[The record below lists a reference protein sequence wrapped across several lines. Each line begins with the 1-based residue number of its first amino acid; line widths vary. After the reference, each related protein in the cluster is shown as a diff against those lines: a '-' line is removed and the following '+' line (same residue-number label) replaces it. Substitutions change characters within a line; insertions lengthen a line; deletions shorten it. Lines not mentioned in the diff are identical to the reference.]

1 MLESGLYDKDIS
13 NYFNSAFNA
22 ISQSVKPLI
31 MVDWLDSRHIDKH
44 SNTEIASSNYTNLQI
59 SAATVNQNISGM
71 LSGSRQLSDNEVLF
85 NRSRGRDFYFTPN
98 ESINGIERQS
108 FTWAVCDAKDVNGK
122 VITANGQWHCLPAS
136 KDENYEFGYQSST
149 KSTSTLHSTLNGYQ
163 FSDPVILTYV
173 FAERKVNL
181 IKIISS
187 EYNGQIKSYNLKA
200 YNNTVNLVYNE
211 DAEIPDDSYFLDHY
225 LEGIN
230 SNDINKIVLTIYTT
244 KNPQDYAR
252 VNEMSPIYRIDM
264 TEWVMNFNVSKV
276 RDVHETSLPIA
287 GSGSNTSSVTFDN
300 TGKEFN
306 LFNSSSDF
314 GKYMKKD
321 IKFNIY
327 AGWEIHRADSDYVET
342 VLTSNVSA
350 ADTTWTVN
358 SVNDLP
364 TGGAGNYF
372 LLTIDSGNVNKE
384 IVIATR
390 GSGNSLTIIE
400 RGVGNTAARSHTS
413 GASIIFDV
421 YEYVPYGIF
430 YVDEWQGTSSSMT
443 VSATLTDRS
452 KFAQEK
458 LLTKGFLLQESTVA
472 EAVEHLLL
480 MTNFPKA
487 DIQYLSKPSKTYKK
501 NNAILH
507 YGFDENSIDRAN
519 SAKVVSTSLRARFVK
534 VPETDLNSVRDIKLD
549 ANDRELSTYEKALDV
564 RAFISPTLT
573 TTTAEISSNSNLAL
587 DFVSGDFLDKD
598 GNTVNQYYNGVFD
611 GYYIPP
617 STGEYTILLGI
628 ARGGVRVYL
637 NKVRIIDEWMLVTS
651 GTVGQQETL
660 YSEPI
665 DLTAGVPYE
674 IRIEFFTEQYIQG
687 EPFQISLG
695 VDLNSVQDNVL
706 ATQCRTMVAS
716 DRIGVKDNS
725 SYLNFS
731 SNSWALTS
739 NVNVIDRSARRNDSL
754 YVGSVKISETS
765 GVVSDS
771 LSKSILLDSSSY
783 LRTPYHI
790 SYDVFN
796 SSSDSYTG
804 EYSVQLYVK
813 FHNSSFSND
822 GEYVSNWSNAASDS
836 GFEFFNTS
844 SNNGFKFKTST
855 GTAIISSNTAL
866 SISEFTH
873 IAVTYKSN
881 SLKYYINGSLANTVT
896 TSGTLT
902 AFTGKDLTFGGRGA
916 SFTTG
921 AENPPT
927 TVRSFY
933 IDEFAI
939 FNKELS
945 AAQIKNDYIETQM
958 QEARVMP
965 FIYGND
971 SSIQE
976 VIDNISLA
984 DLGRLYIDENNKARY
999 EHFNRFFESSIEQ
1012 HANVQY
1018 TLSDSSNIIDASYNV
1033 QLQTNKVT
1041 IKINGIANNLIQK
1054 QSLWRAEDPTT
1065 LGVTELSSSMSNND
1079 VSMNVLS
1086 TDNPYFAKSGYL
1098 LIDNEIVKYSNTT
1111 SNSFLTLE
1119 RGQFDT
1125 FAASHNANT
1134 LVREVKNYD
1143 LLFDKAPAFKIENP
1157 LITNL
1162 STVNPA
1168 KIELLKYNPNPY
1180 GAKLILAAS
1189 NSVASGDIVYIEGEN
1204 PITQEKHFAGI
1215 AGIPVIVTDNTG
1227 DVKEQKAV
1235 LEDNIRRYGLKEI
1248 IIENEFIT
1256 DLTHAQKLADFI
1268 INKMSEPVP
1277 VLNLNIL
1284 PVPTLQL
1291 GDRIRISTMDSFD
1304 IINGDY
1310 WLISTEFSYSGN
1322 LTQSIV
1328 IRKVV

>member
-1 MLESGLYDKDIS
+1 MLEYGLHGKEIS
-13 NYFNSAFNA
+13 DSFNSAFSG
-22 ISQSVKPLI
+22 ITQSVKPLI
-31 MVDWLDSRHIDKH
+31 LVDWLDSRHVDKY
-44 SNTEIASSNYTNLQI
+44 SNTEIASSNHTCTQI
-59 SAATVNQNISGM
+59 SEAMVNSNASGM
-71 LSGSRQLSDNEVLF
+71 LAGNRQLSANEVLF

-98 ESINGIERQS
+98 ESINGVERQS

-122 VITANGQWHCLPAS
+122 VITANGQWHCLPAN

-149 KSTSTLHSTLNGYQ
+149 KSTSNVHSTLNGYE
-163 FSDPVILTYV
+163 FSDPILLTYV
-173 FAERKVNL
+173 FTQRKVNL
-181 IKIISS
+181 IKVVSS
-187 EYNGQIKSYNLKA
+187 EYNGQIKAYNLKA

-211 DAEIPDDSYFLDHY
+211 DAEIPDDSYFLEHY

-230 SNDINKIVLTIYTT
+230 SNDINKIILTIYTT
-244 KNPQDYAR
+244 KNPSDYAR
-252 VNEMSPIYRIDM
+252 VNEMAPIYRLDM
-264 TEWVMNFNVSKV
+264 TDYVMNFNVSKV

-287 GSGSNTSSVTFDN
+287 GSGSNTASVTLDN
-300 TGKEFN
+300 AGKDFN
-306 LFNSSSDF
+306 LFNSSSAF

-321 IKFNIY
+321 IRFNIY
-327 AGWEIHRADSDYVET
+327 AGWEIHRANSDYVET
-342 VLTSNVSA
+342 ILTSNVDA
-350 ADTTWTVN
+350 DDTTWTIN
-358 SVNDLP
+358 SVSDLP
-364 TGGAGNYF
+364 VGGSGNYF
-372 LLTIDSGNVNKE
+372 LLTIDPGTVDKE
-384 IVIATR
+384 VVVATR
-390 GSGNSLTIIE
+390 GTGNSLTIIQ
-400 RGVGNTAARSHTS
+400 RGAGDTSPRSHSS
-413 GASIIFDV
+413 GAVIQFDV
-421 YEYVPYGIF
+421 YEYVPYGVF

-443 VSATLTDRS
+443 VSANLTDRS

-458 LLTKGFLLQESTVA
+458 LLTKGFLLQDSTVA

-487 DIQYLSKPSKTYKK
+487 DIQYLLKPAKTYKK

-507 YGFDENSIDRAN
+507 YGFDESSIDRAN
-519 SAKVVSTSLRARFVK
+519 SQRVVSTSLRARLVK

-564 RAFISPTLT
+564 KAFISPTLT
-573 TTTAEISSNSNLAL
+573 TTSSAISSDPSLAL
-587 DFVSGDFLDKD
+587 DFVSGEFLDKD
-598 GNTVNQYYNGVFD
+598 GNTVNEYFNGVID
-611 GYYIPP
+611 GYYVP
-617 STGEYTILLGI
+617 SATGGYSIL
-628 ARGGVRVYL
+628 ASVNKGGVRVYL
-637 NKVRIIDEWMLVTS
+637 NKIRIIDEWYIIDS
-651 GTVGQQETL
+651 GVGLQETIS
-660 YSEPI
+660 SEELQ
-665 DLTAGVPYE
+665 LTAGVPYE
-674 IRIEFFTEQYIQG
+674 IRIEFFTEQYVEG

-695 VDLNSVQDNVL
+695 VDYDGEQDNVY
-706 ATQCRTMVAS
+706 ANECHTMVAN
-716 DRIGVKDNS
+716 DRIGVKDNY
-725 SYLNFS
+725 SYLDFS
-731 SNSWALTS
+731 ANSWTPSAG
-739 NVNVIDRSARRNDSL
+739 VNLIERAAKRNDAIYL
-754 YVGSVKISETS
+754 GSVKISEVS

-771 LSKSILLDSSSY
+771 QSKSILLSSNSY

-790 SYDVFN
+790 SYDVFD

-804 EYSVQLYVK
+804 EFSIQLYAK
-813 FHNSSFSND
+813 FHNGSFSND
-822 GEYVSNWSNAASDS
+822 GEYISNWNNSTSSS

-844 SNNGFKFKTST
+844 SSNGFKFKTSS
-855 GTAIISSNTAL
+855 GTQTVTSNTAL
-866 SISEFTH
+866 SNSIYNH
-873 IAVTYKSN
+873 IAVTYKDN
-881 SLKYYINGSLANTVT
+881 SLKYYVNGSLANTVT
-896 TSGTLT
+896 TTGSLV
-902 AFTGKDLTFGGRGA
+902 AFTNKSLTFGGRGA
-916 SFTTG
+916 AFSAG
-921 AENPPT
+921 AEVAPSAI
-927 TVRSFY
+927 RSFY

-939 FNKELS
+939 FNKQLS
-945 AAQIKNDYIETQM
+945 SEQIVNDYIETQM

-971 SSIQE
+971 SSVQE
-976 VIDNISLA
+976 IIDNISLA

-999 EHFNRFFESSIEQ
+999 EHFNRLFEASINQ
-1012 HANVQY
+1012 HANVQH
-1018 TLSDSSNIIDASYNV
+1018 TFSDSSNIIDASYNV

-1041 IKINGIANNLIQK
+1041 VKINGIANNLIQK

-1065 LGVTELSSSMSNND
+1065 LGVTELSSSMSNSD

-1098 LIDNEIVKYSNTT
+1098 LVDNEIIKYSNTT
-1111 SNSFLTLE
+1111 SNSFITLE

-1125 FAASHNANT
+1125 FAAAHNTNT

-1143 LLFDKAPAFKIENP
+1143 LLFDKSPAFKIENP

-1168 KIELLKYNPNPY
+1168 KIELLKYNPTPY

-1189 NSVASGDIVYIEGEN
+1189 NNVVSGDIVYVEGEN
-1204 PITQEKHFAGI
+1204 PLTNEKHFAGI

-1227 DVKEQKAV
+1227 DVKEQKAT

-1268 INKMSEPVP
+1268 IGKMSDPVP

-1310 WLISTEFSYSGN
+1310 WLISTEFSYSGS